1 MKKKKG
7 KSVKKDA
14 KMGRPVIDIDWDKL
28 DEMCEDQCTE
38 EEIASVLGCSPDTL
52 SRRIKEKYDLTF
64 ADLFKVKR
72 LPGFVSLRS
81 SQFEL
86 AKKNPK
92 MSIHLGI
99 HYLGQKNSS
108 ELTLKGGLNI
118 SKELKE
124 MDYSDLLKE
133 AKKRGLTLPD

>member
-1 MKKKKG
+1 MKAKKPKKKKKVDTG
-7 KSVKKDA
+7 
-14 KMGRPVIDIDWDKL
+14 GRPTIEMDWDKF
-28 DEMCEDQCTE
+28 DKMCEDQCTA

-52 SRRIKEKYDLTF
+52 TRRIKEKYDQGF